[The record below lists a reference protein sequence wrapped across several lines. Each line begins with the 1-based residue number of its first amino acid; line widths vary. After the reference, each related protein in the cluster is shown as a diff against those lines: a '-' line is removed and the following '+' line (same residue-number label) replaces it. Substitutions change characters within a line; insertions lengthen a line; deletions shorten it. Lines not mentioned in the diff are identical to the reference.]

1 MNANLIRTGTMG
13 FFQIKMPWNQTSGK
27 LLHHRSA
34 TWGWC
39 LQFRRSWIRKL
50 LAWRQIDHLTL
61 TPAASNEVTQLR
73 FQEQTCVFGIDSVL
87 KLPTLTI
94 NEGFFN
100 VHLCRLEIHFLEI
113 ESCSC
118 SSTARRLKTSAFWSG
133 FFFCFSAC
141 WSWIWSRRYT
151 SSWSVLGIRVTWKVV
166 SEPNHLASRLRP
178 MKCNNFSVVTLYY
191 VLNLTLVRY
200 FWWVSKGEL
209 FHVCQRLSSCCLVK
223 GDLLYQTITLKESE
237 GDLLIYFGARNPL
250 ARSLGLDAVLFACK
264 KRRVLCAMF
273 FTQNLLE
280 CMPGIRSLWISCDT
294 FGVQKKTST

>member
-1 MNANLIRTGTMG
+1 M
-13 FFQIKMPWNQTSGK
+13 K
-27 LLHHRSA
+27 
-34 TWGWC
+34 
-39 LQFRRSWIRKL
+39 
-50 LAWRQIDHLTL
+50 D
-61 TPAASNEVTQLR
+61 
-73 FQEQTCVFGIDSVL
+73 
-87 KLPTLTI
+87 
-94 NEGFFN
+94 FFN

-141 WSWIWSRRYT
+141 WSWIWSRT

-178 MKCNNFSVVTLYY
+178 MKCNNFSVVTLYN